1 MTECQAKVFDSRLGA
16 GPLLTL
22 AAVFAKL
29 KACIEPL
36 GGLHCIVEA
45 LHGTTGEQTAIVH
58 VKVRRDPCME
68 AHQKTPRS

>member
-36 GGLHCIVEA
+36 GASLR
-45 LHGTTGEQTAIVH
+45 L
-58 VKVRRDPCME
+58 CME
-68 AHQKTPRS
+68 PLVSKLRSSM